1 MENQLMIFSFDPN
14 DKKVKPAAHQI
25 SDSIECASKS
35 LTQKN
40 EEHKVVPRAES
51 RQTANKAMQ
60 AWSIFVDGAARGN
73 PGPAGAGIYI
83 SNLEQKIQESYFL
96 GEKTNNQAEYLA
108 LVLAL
113 FLLKQKIDDTNLKNI
128 FLTVNSDSELL
139 VRQLCGFYKIKNPVL
154 IKLHG
159 LVKQLLSGVNHKF
172 THVVREQN
180 KIADKLANEG
190 IDKKKKIP
198 TKFLNFLANLDDGN
212 NIIEMLK
219 K

>member
-1 MENQLMIFSFDPN
+1 MENQLLIFGFDKDN
-14 DKKVKPAAHQI
+14 KKVKLAPHQVGC
-25 SDSIECASKS
+25 DSKS
-35 LTQKN
+35 LNQKN
-40 EEHKVVPRAES
+40 KEKIL
-51 RQTANKAMQ
+51 Q

-83 SNLEQKIQESYFL
+83 FNLEQKIQAAFFL

-113 FLLKQKIDDTNLKNI
+113 FLLRQKIDDSNLKNI
-128 FLTVNSDSELL
+128 FLTVHSDSELL
-139 VRQLCGFYKIKNPVL
+139 IRQLCGFYKIKNPVL

-159 LVKQLLSGVNHKF
+159 LVKQALNGVSHKF
-172 THVVREQN
+172 THVMRENN
-180 KIADKLANEG
+180 KVADKLANEG
-190 IDKKKKIP
+190 IDKKKEIP

>member
-1 MENQLMIFSFDPN
+1 MEKQLLIFSFGQDE
-14 DKKVKPAAHQI
+14 KKNKQVECVSKP
-25 SDSIECASKS
+25 
-35 LTQKN
+35 LTKKN
-40 EEHKVVPRAES
+40 EERAPVPYSTS
-51 RQTANKAMQ
+51 RQHADKAMQ
-60 AWSIFVDGAARGN
+60 SWSIFVDGAARGN

-83 SNLEQKIQESYFL
+83 LNSEQNIQESYFL

-113 FLLKQKIDDTNLKNI
+113 FLLKQKIDDANLKDI
-128 FLTVNSDSELL
+128 FLTVHSDSELL
-139 VRQLCGFYKIKNPVL
+139 IRQLCGFYKIKNPVL

-159 LVKQLLSGVNHKF
+159 LVKQLLNGVNHKF
-172 THVVREQN
+172 THVVREKN

>member
-1 MENQLMIFSFDPN
+1 MENQLLLFSFDQ
-14 DKKVKPAAHQI
+14 DEKKVKPADHQVSHQI
-25 SDSIECASKS
+25 ECDSKS

-40 EEHKVVPRAES
+40 EEYDAGACAAS

-83 SNLEQKIQESYFL
+83 LNSEQKIQEAYFL

-113 FLLKQKIDDTNLKNI
+113 FLLKQKIDDANLKNI
-128 FLTVNSDSELL
+128 FLTVHSDSELL

-159 LVKQLLSGVNHKF
+159 LIKQLLHGVNHKF
-172 THVVREQN
+172 THVVREKN

>member
-1 MENQLMIFSFDPN
+1 MESQLLIFGFDQ
-14 DKKVKPAAHQI
+14 DSKKNKLASHQI
-25 SDSIECASKS
+25 ECSAKPLNTSNKEKAS
-35 LTQKN
+35 Q
-40 EEHKVVPRAES
+40 E
-51 RQTANKAMQ
+51 
-60 AWSIFVDGAARGN
+60 WSIFVDGAARGN

-83 SNLEQKIQESYFL
+83 FNSELKIKEAFFL

-113 FLLKQKIDDTNLKNI
+113 FLLKQKIDDSNLKNI
-128 FLTVNSDSELL
+128 FLTVHSDSELL
-139 VRQLCGFYKIKNPVL
+139 IRQLCGFYKIKNPVL

-159 LVKQLLSGVNHKF
+159 LVKQALNGVSHKF
-172 THVVREQN
+172 THVMRENN

-198 TKFLNFLANLDDGN
+198 TKFLNFLADLDDGN